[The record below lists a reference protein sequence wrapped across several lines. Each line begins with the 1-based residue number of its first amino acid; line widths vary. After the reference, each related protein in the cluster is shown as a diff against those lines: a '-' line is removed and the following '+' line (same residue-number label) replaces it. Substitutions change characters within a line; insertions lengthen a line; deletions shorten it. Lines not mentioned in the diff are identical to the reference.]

1 MRRKRL
7 VVAFAAAVLS
17 LAAPA
22 GGAVASPTVRLAISH
37 VVSHCHVWRTP
48 TKLLGPSTKVTVTRG
63 TRIVIRSDCPMD
75 FDFVQTKGPRL
86 SLGNPR
92 TYAGA
97 SRTLTFRKAGRLQ
110 ADRDERPDARGA
122 RARHA
127 RRDEQAHADRR
138 RQVAKSVPTRPN
150 TRRSL
155 NTSTESTYWS
165 IAPTS
170 GSDFSQGSVTRSR
183 HASTK
188 RADPR
193 TRNGRV

>member
-86 SLGNPR
+86 TLGDPR

-97 SRTLTFRKAGRLQ
+97 SRTLRFRKTGVYRLTATNVQ
-110 ADRDERPDARGA
+110 TPEERG
-122 RARHA
+122 
-127 RRDEQAHADRR
+127 
-138 RQVAKSVPTRPN
+138 
-150 TRRSL
+150 L
-155 NTSTESTYWS
+155 
-165 IAPTS
+165 
-170 GSDFSQGSVTRSR
+170 VTLGETNRL
-183 HASTK
+183 TLTVVVK
-188 RADPR
+188 
-193 TRNGRV
+193 